1 MTISPNKWELDVQGY
16 LNTCNITAATP
27 RKQIRDFSA
36 GVNDLGLWNSMVCWP
51 LRSSQNYGS
60 GTTAFSLGGLGTF
73 NGTLTNGPVWAAD
86 GTGVYLDN
94 VGGVAQKYIEIV
106 DGNSNVFAPQNTTF
120 GAMAVSKTG
129 TSGRND
135 VLTKGGAS
143 ESLANL
149 CWGIRDGDTSVVGF
163 VTDGSTFGSASASGK
178 AVAAFRSTVFSYNQS
193 TMSVRV
199 NAETAGTGSHAF
211 NVQQVSSQYV
221 RIGTGTPGS
230 LGYNGTIAFA
240 LFATGLSADKQ
251 VDLYNTY
258 KSTLGTGITLP

>member
-16 LNTCNITAATP
+16 LNLCNISAATP
-27 RKQIRDFSA
+27 RQQIRDFA
-36 GVNDLGLWNSMVCWP
+36 KGVNDLGLWNSMVCWP

-73 NGTLTNGPVWAAD
+73 NGTLVNGPTWDVD
-86 GTGVYLDN
+86 GSGVTFPN

-120 GAMAVSKTG
+120 GAMAISKTG

-135 VLTKGGAS
+135 SFTKGGPS
-143 ESLANL
+143 ESLGNL
-149 CWGIRDGDTSVVGF
+149 CWGIRDSDATIQGF
-163 VTDGSTFGSASASGK
+163 VTNGSTFGSANAAGK
-178 AVAAFRSTVFSYNQS
+178 AVGAFRSNVFSYNQA

-199 NAETAGTGSHAF
+199 NAETAGTNSYTF
-211 NVQQVSSQYV
+211 NVQQVSNQYV
-221 RIGTGTPGS
+221 RIGVGTPAGA
-230 LGYNGTIAFA
+230 GYNGTIAFA

-251 VDLYNTY
+251 VDLYTLY
-258 KSTLGTGITLP
+258 KSTLGTGLSLP